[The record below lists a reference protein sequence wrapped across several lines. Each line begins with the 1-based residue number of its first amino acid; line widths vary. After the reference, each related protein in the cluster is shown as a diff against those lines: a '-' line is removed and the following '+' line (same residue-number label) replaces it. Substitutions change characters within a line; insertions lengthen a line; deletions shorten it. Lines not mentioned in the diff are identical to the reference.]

1 MVIWRQRSCRSYQ
14 NGVLLFQDELLE
26 RKGEVGIFFPRIIG
40 GNTFQKSKKCL
51 LVRKKEEKKIIRPLF
66 VFIWKDTGPKRTTN
80 GWKRGILWRYVS
92 IRAIIRLN
100 IHSISYQSTVRV
112 AGNFF
117 FPNFVI
123 WNIPHYL
130 FLIVDNFV
138 THCSCGDRDSGQ
150 RRCAGN
156 ISIIFSALKKFL
168 ENCDPGPRI
177 ASYQS
182 MLRAN
187 LDPQGGYS
195 THNTW
200 STVETYAR
208 KYPTLEWIERRKNW
222 VLTANLLLSA
232 NGKRWKFFS

>member
-117 FPNFVI
+117 FSKFCNMKYTTLFILNSWQLCYTLQLWWQRFWPASLC
-123 WNIPHYL
+123 WKYL
-130 FLIVDNFV
+130 D
-138 THCSCGDRDSGQ
+138 H
-150 RRCAGN
+150 
-156 ISIIFSALKKFL
+156 
-168 ENCDPGPRI
+168 
-177 ASYQS
+177 
-182 MLRAN
+182 
-187 LDPQGGYS
+187 
-195 THNTW
+195 
-200 STVETYAR
+200 
-208 KYPTLEWIERRKNW
+208 
-222 VLTANLLLSA
+222 LLSTEEIPRKLRS
-232 NGKRWKFFS
+232 GTKDC